1 MTYNEAIDREEELLA
16 ATSRIIDA
24 VAHLSGH
31 GDGRALLKAAA
42 NKIKVEYDPTVFY
55 RDHWYADS
63 LLEALETTKTT
74 WSALKSWLRVLRLE
88 APVGAYWR
96 ITFELARLVGQQEI
110 ERSVNFLL
118 KEAFCVYR
126 AVNK

>member
-24 VAHLSGH
+24 VAHLSGR

-55 RDHWYADS
+55 SDHRYADS
-63 LLEALETTKTT
+63 LLEALSSTKTT

-96 ITFELARLVGQQEI
+96 IMYELARLVGQE
-110 ERSVNFLL
+110 EFDDALNFLL

-126 AVNK
+126 AVNE